1 MCQQCDNAPCETVC
15 PVFAA
20 YHTADGLNGQ
30 IYNRCVGTRY
40 CSNNC
45 PYKVRRFNYF
55 DYERESPGNQQLNPD
70 VTVRS
75 RGVMEKCTF
84 CIQRIRDVTN
94 RAKAENRPV
103 RDGEIQPACVQTCPT
118 RALRFGDFKQQE
130 WEMSRLARDPRG
142 YRLLDYHTNT
152 RPGVVYLRKVDSD
165 PDQV

>member
-1 MCQQCDNAPCETVC
+1 
-15 PVFAA
+15 
-20 YHTADGLNGQ
+20 
-30 IYNRCVGTRY
+30 
-40 CSNNC
+40 
-45 PYKVRRFNYF
+45 
-55 DYERESPGNQQLNPD
+55 
-70 VTVRS
+70 
-75 RGVMEKCTF
+75 MEKCTF